1 MGIKNTSFRRRSP
14 RSQSSQKSMA
24 AGSKPASA
32 PLVGRARP
40 KVALIVET
48 SLASGR
54 DILRGIAQY
63 IREHG
68 PWSVYHEPRG
78 LEEDVPRWLA
88 RWRGDGII
96 ARVQTRRIAQAVLE
110 TGLPVVDVLGLVP
123 EAGLPLVHVDDRAI
137 AELAAEHLLE
147 RGFGEFGFCGI
158 TGAPWAEAR
167 RRHFEEAVSRAGCSC
182 STCILPPDARR
193 YVSWEKQ
200 IEQLMAW
207 MSQLPRP
214 VGIMVCNDPRG
225 QLVMEACRRL
235 DVAVPEQAAIIGV
248 DNDEPICDVCNPPLS
263 SVMPDHRR
271 VGYEGA
277 ALLDRMMAGQPPPEQ
292 PIYVPPVGIVARQ
305 STDVLAV
312 ADPVVAQALRFIRE
326 YACDGITTED
336 ILRHVPVSRSTLQRR
351 FRTVLGRS
359 IHDEILRVRLRRVC
373 ELLARSDLPIE
384 VISDKAGYPHR
395 QYLGAI
401 FKEKMGMT
409 LAQYRRQM
417 RGQA

>member
-1 MGIKNTSFRRRSP
+1 MSR
-14 RSQSSQKSMA
+14 A
-24 AGSKPASA
+24 ARKTISPASRPSA
-32 PLVGRARP
+32 SSRLGRARP

-96 ARVQTRRIAQAVLE
+96 ARVQTRRIAEAVLE
-110 TGLPVVDVLGLVP
+110 TGLPVVDVLGLAP

-137 AELAAEHLLE
+137 AQLAAEHLLE
-147 RGFGEFGFCGI
+147 RGFQEFGFCGI
-158 TGAPWAEAR
+158 TGAPWAESR
-167 RRHFEEAVSRAGCSC
+167 RRHFEEAVNRAGYLC

-200 IEQLMAW
+200 IEQLVGWIAD
-207 MSQLPRP
+207 LPRP

-225 QLVMEACRRL
+225 QLVIEACRRL
-235 DVAVPEQAAIIGV
+235 DVAVPEQAAVIGV
-248 DNDEPICDVCNPPLS
+248 DNDEPICEVCNPPLS

-277 ALLDRMMAGQPPPEQ
+277 ALLDRMMAGQPPPNQ
-292 PIYVPPVGIVARQ
+292 PIYVPPVRIEARQ

-312 ADPVVAQALRFIRE
+312 ADPVVAQALRLIRE
-326 YACDGITTED
+326 YACDGLSTED

-351 FRTVLGRS
+351 FRAVLGRTV
-359 IHDEILRVRLRRVC
+359 HDEILRIRLRRAC

-384 VISDKAGYPHR
+384 VVSDKAGFLHR
-395 QYLGAI
+395 QYLGAV

-417 RGQA
+417 RGRQ

>member
-1 MGIKNTSFRRRSP
+1 MRRAAKKSISP
-14 RSQSSQKSMA
+14 SSRP
-24 AGSKPASA
+24 PAPNRA
-32 PLVGRARP
+32 GRARP

-96 ARVQTRRIAQAVLE
+96 ARVQTRQIADAVLA

-147 RGFGEFGFCGI
+147 RGFQEFGFVGI
-158 TGAPWAEAR
+158 TGAPWAEGR
-167 RRHFEEAVSRAGCSC
+167 RRAFQEAIQRAGFRCHNCS
-182 STCILPPDARR
+182 LPPDTRR
-193 YVSWEKQ
+193 YESWEKQ
-200 IEQLMAW
+200 IERLIQWL
-207 MSQLPRP
+207 QELPRP
-214 VGIMVCNDPRG
+214 IGIMVCNDPRG
-225 QLVMEACRRL
+225 ELVMEACRRV

-248 DNDEPICDVCNPPLS
+248 DNDEPLCEVCNPPLS

-277 ALLDRMMAGQPPPEQ
+277 ALLDRLMAGQPPPKE
-292 PIYVPPVGIVARQ
+292 PIYIPPVGIVARQ

-326 YACDGITTED
+326 YACDGISTED
-336 ILRHVPVSRSTLQRR
+336 ILPHVPVSRSTLQRR
-351 FRTVLGRS
+351 FRAILGRTV
-359 IHDEILRVRLRRVC
+359 HDEILRIRLRRVC
-373 ELLARSDLPIE
+373 ELLARSDLPID
-384 VISDKAGYPHR
+384 VVSDKAGFTHR
-395 QYLGAI
+395 QYLGAV

-409 LAQYRRQM
+409 LAEYRRQM
-417 RGQA
+417 RGRP

>member
-1 MGIKNTSFRRRSP
+1 MRRAAKKSISP
-14 RSQSSQKSMA
+14 SSRP
-24 AGSKPASA
+24 PA
-32 PLVGRARP
+32 PNRLGRARP

-96 ARVQTRRIAQAVLE
+96 ARVQTRQIAEAVLA

-147 RGFGEFGFCGI
+147 RGFQEFGFVGI
-158 TGAPWAEAR
+158 TGAPWAEGR
-167 RRHFEEAVSRAGCSC
+167 RQAFEAAVQRAGFRCHS
-182 STCILPPDARR
+182 CILPPDARR
-193 YVSWEKQ
+193 YESWEKQ
-200 IEQLMAW
+200 IERLIQWL
-207 MSQLPRP
+207 QELPRP
-214 VGIMVCNDPRG
+214 IGIMVCNDPRG
-225 QLVMEACRRL
+225 ELVMEACRRV

-248 DNDEPICDVCNPPLS
+248 DNDEPLCEVCNPPLS

-277 ALLDRMMAGQPPPEQ
+277 ALLDRLMAGQPPPKE
-292 PIYVPPVGIVARQ
+292 PIYIPPVGIVARQ

-312 ADPVVAQALRFIRE
+312 ADSVVAQALHFIRE
-326 YACDGITTED
+326 YACDGINTED
-336 ILRHVPVSRSTLQRR
+336 ILQHVPVSRSTLQRR
-351 FRTVLGRS
+351 FRAILGRTV
-359 IHDEILRVRLRRVC
+359 HDEILRIRLRRVC
-373 ELLARSDLPIE
+373 ELLARSDLPID
-384 VISDKAGYPHR
+384 VVSDKAGFTHR
-395 QYLGAI
+395 QYLGAV
-401 FKEKMGMT
+401 FKQKMGMT
-409 LAQYRRQM
+409 LAEYRRQM
-417 RGQA
+417 RRQ

>member
-1 MGIKNTSFRRRSP
+1 
-14 RSQSSQKSMA
+14 
-24 AGSKPASA
+24 
-32 PLVGRARP
+32 
-40 KVALIVET
+40 VALIVET

-96 ARVQTRRIAQAVLE
+96 ARVQTRQIAEAVLA

-147 RGFGEFGFCGI
+147 RGFQEFGFVGI
-158 TGAPWAEAR
+158 TGAPWAEGR
-167 RRHFEEAVSRAGCSC
+167 RQAFEAAVQRAGFRCHS
-182 STCILPPDARR
+182 CILPPDARR
-193 YVSWEKQ
+193 YESWEKQ
-200 IEQLMAW
+200 IERLIQWL
-207 MSQLPRP
+207 QELPRP
-214 VGIMVCNDPRG
+214 IGIMVCNDPRG
-225 QLVMEACRRL
+225 ELVMEACRRV

-248 DNDEPICDVCNPPLS
+248 DNDEPLCEVCNPPLS

-277 ALLDRMMAGQPPPEQ
+277 ALLDRLMAGQPPPKE
-292 PIYVPPVGIVARQ
+292 PIYIPPVGIVARQ

-326 YACDGITTED
+326 YACDGINTED
-336 ILRHVPVSRSTLQRR
+336 ILQHVPVSRSTLQRR
-351 FRTVLGRS
+351 FRAILGRTV
-359 IHDEILRVRLRRVC
+359 HDEILRIRLRRVC
-373 ELLARSDLPIE
+373 ELLARSDLPID
-384 VISDKAGYPHR
+384 VVSDKAGFTHR
-395 QYLGAI
+395 QYLGAV
-401 FKEKMGMT
+401 FKQKMGMT
-409 LAQYRRQM
+409 LAEYRRQM
-417 RGQA
+417 RRQ